1 MTSRTFTTDE
11 TQKLKDLINAGVSV
25 RVEIDTLN
33 DGLKDTVKTLAEELD
48 VKPAVL
54 NRAIRSA
61 YKADLDKKRD
71 EFSELESILESI
83 GRA

>member
-1 MTSRTFTTDE
+1 MTNRTFTVDE

-33 DGLKDTVKTLAEELD
+33 DGLKDTVKALAEELD